1 MNIESILEILKP
13 RPSFW
18 VRVWLFF
25 FLLFNRKEG
34 KRLIETLTGKIDDL
48 EKAYRRAIE
57 KSEKADAMNAEAD
70 RKLREAKERVIGI

>member
-18 VRVWLFF
+18 LRVWMFF

-34 KRLIETLTGKIDDL
+34 KRLIETLTGKVDSL
-48 EKAYRRAIE
+48 EKVYQRVIE
-57 KSEKADAMNAEAD
+57 NNEKADSMNAEAD
-70 RKLREAKERVIGI
+70 RKLKEAEERAAGV